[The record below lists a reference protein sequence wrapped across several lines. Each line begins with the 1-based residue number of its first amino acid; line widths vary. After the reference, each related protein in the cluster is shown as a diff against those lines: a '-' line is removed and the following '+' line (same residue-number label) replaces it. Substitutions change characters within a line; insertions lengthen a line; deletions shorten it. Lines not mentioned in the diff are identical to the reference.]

1 MGVLV
6 TGGNGLVG
14 TALLLRLSLD
24 SVPCVAVVRRK
35 GEVRP
40 GCVSE
45 CEIGDIGPD
54 TIWDGALEGINAVV
68 HLAARVHVM
77 QDAAADP
84 LEEFRRTNVHASLNL
99 ARQAAAAGIR
109 RFIFVSSVK
118 VNGEYTRTGQSFGP
132 DDLPR
137 PVDAYGISKMEAE
150 SGLRAIA
157 RESGIELVIIRP
169 PLVYGPGVKANFAAM
184 MRWLHRGIPLP
195 LGSVHNRRSL
205 VALDNLVDLI
215 TVCLHHPGA
224 ANQTFM
230 AGDGEDLSTTELLRC
245 LGDALGRPAR
255 LLPLPSVL
263 LTAGAALL
271 GRKDIARRLC
281 DSLQVDIGKT
291 RTLLMW
297 RPPVSVAAALKSTAH
312 AFLQNGSL

>member
-1 MGVLV
+1 MRVLV
-6 TGGNGLVG
+6 KGATGFVG
-14 TALLLRLSLD
+14 SALLSRLSLD
-24 SVPCVAVVRRK
+24 SIPSVAVVRRPRLARA
-35 GEVRP
+35 GWIT
-40 GCVSE
+40 E

-54 TIWDGALEGINAVV
+54 TKWEVALGGINVVV

-84 LEEFRRTNVHASLNL
+84 LEEFRRTNVQASLNL

-118 VNGEYTRTGQSFGP
+118 VNGEYTQSGQSFGP
-132 DDLPR
+132 DDQPR

-150 SGLRAIA
+150 FGLSAIA
-157 RESGIELVIIRP
+157 GESGMELVIIRP

-184 MRWLHRGIPLP
+184 MRWLHRGFPLP
-195 LGSVHNRRSL
+195 LGSVHNQRSL

-215 TVCLHHPGA
+215 AVCLHHPGA
-224 ANQTFM
+224 VNQTFM
-230 AGDGEDLSTTELLRC
+230 AGDGEDLSTTELLRR

-255 LLPLPSVL
+255 LLPLPPVIL
-263 LTAGAALL
+263 KAGAALV
-271 GRKDIARRLC
+271 GKQDIARRLC

-291 RTLLMW
+291 RRLLTW
-297 RPPVSVAAALKSTAH
+297 RPPVTFADALALTAR
-312 AFLQNGSL
+312 AFLKDVSA